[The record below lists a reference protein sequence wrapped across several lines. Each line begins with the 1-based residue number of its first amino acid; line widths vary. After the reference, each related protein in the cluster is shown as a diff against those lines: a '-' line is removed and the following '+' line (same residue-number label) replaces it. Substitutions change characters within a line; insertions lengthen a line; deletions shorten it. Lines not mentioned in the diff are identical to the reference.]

1 MYRDE
6 PAIDRAGGGGGNRS
20 AGDPRRAR
28 SPHQR
33 RASAAADLP
42 EDADGEEEPYG
53 KGEEEEEEAY
63 VVLDVQPQQLYG
75 DSTTRVCCNDDS
87 CCCRAA
93 QKRPGRR
100 RRERGSGNALRI
112 LYVAA
117 AAAFL
122 ALAVSPDTTCD
133 LFINLVKRSLP
144 MLDETIA
151 SVLSYSREKA
161 INSPTSVEEGGSLN
175 FYENTLDAHNS
186 SDGEAAKE
194 ISPTPLSGRHQN
206 YVNYSLELHAACM
219 PIGLMG
225 VFSIND
231 TNFRGRGNYSR
242 RSASRLIKLRARKP
256 SHKRRHCLEGFSG
269 WHDVVR
275 CCLHPLIRPFRG
287 TAVLS
292 STYLIPH
299 LAALICL
306 GFDSLVRFNSKK

>member
-28 SPHQR
+28 SPRRR

-53 KGEEEEEEAY
+53 KEEEEEEEAY
-63 VVLDVQPQQLYG
+63 VVLDVQPRQSYG

-100 RRERGSGNALRI
+100 RREIRGSGNALRI
-112 LYVAA
+112 LYVVA

-122 ALAVSPDTTCD
+122 ALAVSPD
-133 LFINLVKRSLP
+133 LVKRSLP
-144 MLDETIA
+144 MLDVTVA

-175 FYENTLDAHNS
+175 FYEKVNTLDAHNS
-186 SDGEAAKE
+186 LDGEAAKE

-206 YVNYSLELHAACM
+206 YVNYSLELYAACM

-231 TNFRGRGNYSR
+231 TNFRGRGNCSR
-242 RSASRLIKLRARKP
+242 RSASRVMKLRARKP

-287 TAVLS
+287 IAVLG